1 METQYRNNY
10 IPARELSGGI
20 LQIQKYIYYI
30 HHLGKKMRKS
40 FQENIKIKL
49 RRRRV
54 KNYLFH

>member
-54 KNYLFH
+54 KN